1 MGIPWTVLPTALMST
16 MAIRRGGAPGARGDL
31 SGRILVQK
39 LADREGSAGR
49 NRPRNNPPG
58 LTTARKH
65 SNLGAMRTLTRYIL
79 SRHAG
84 PFIFAVIGTTV
95 LLLLDQVSKR
105 FERLI
110 GKDLEWSVIAEVFVY
125 SIPFILAQ
133 TLPMAVLIAVLY
145 VFGRMEGDFEIT
157 AVKASGIPLSRVM
170 APLLVC
176 AVILAGGMTWFN
188 NTVLPQS
195 NHHLQVLLTGI
206 GRKKPTFNLRE
217 HTINEVLPSYVYV
230 HPGMIDREE
239 SVVHDVAIYDERNGQ
254 ESRSI
259 YATRGKMGFSEE
271 GEDLYFD
278 LEDGVVQVRMNE
290 RPHAFRR
297 IAFER
302 MLLKIPDVA
311 NGLERDTA
319 ALRGDREMNIADMR
333 VEADRGAQMADAARS
348 ESLVYARAIT
358 RMLLDFAQPL
368 GDAPGPGAWSPDGTY
383 AGEGDIPDWDDN
395 MADWAD
401 YAAEREDYI
410 PELEADLPDW
420 ADPPDRGDDLSTT
433 PGALAQGEMGP
444 EPARERAAPDS
455 TTQVAESAAR
465 RFYSASDAANQFQ
478 SYAEREVTGLRR
490 INQYWVEIHKKGTIP
505 AACIVFVLLG
515 APIAVRFPRG
525 GVALVVGVSLG
536 IFGAYYVS
544 LIGGERLADRLWISP
559 LWAMWAPN
567 VIFGAAGLVALA
579 RSTKVMR

>member
-1 MGIPWTVLPTALMST
+1 
-16 MAIRRGGAPGARGDL
+16 
-31 SGRILVQK
+31 
-39 LADREGSAGR
+39 
-49 NRPRNNPPG
+49 
-58 LTTARKH
+58 
-65 SNLGAMRTLTRYIL
+65 MRTLTRYIL
-79 SRHAG
+79 RRHAG
-84 PFIFAVIGTTV
+84 PFIFAAIGTTV

-110 GKDLEWSVIAEVFVY
+110 GKDLDWTVIAEVFIF

-145 VFGRMEGDFEIT
+145 VFSRMEGDFEIT
-157 AVKASGIPLSRVM
+157 AIKASGIPLSRMM

-188 NTVLPQS
+188 NTILPQS
-195 NHHLQVLLTGI
+195 NHHLQVLLRGI
-206 GRKKPTFNLRE
+206 GRKTPTFNLRE

-297 IAFER
+297 IAFEQ
-302 MLLKIPDVA
+302 MLLRIPDVA

-319 ALRGDREMNIADMR
+319 AIRGDREMNIADMR
-333 VEADRGAQMADAARS
+333 AEADRGAQMAAAARS
-348 ESLVYARAIT
+348 ESLAYAQAIT
-358 RMLLDFAQPL
+358 RMLLDFEQPL
-368 GDAPGPGAWSPDGTY
+368 ADAPTSGTGDRP
-383 AGEGDIPDWDDN
+383 AGRTRPPESEILDWKDDIPDP
-395 MADWAD
+395 
-401 YAAEREDYI
+401 ERGRDI
-410 PELEADLPDW
+410 GLRDRRDDLPPTRETR
-420 ADPPDRGDDLSTT
+420 ASSEI
-433 PGALAQGEMGP
+433 AGE
-444 EPARERAAPDS
+444 AAAPDS
-455 TTQVAESAAR
+455 ATQVAESAAR
-465 RFYSASDAANQFQ
+465 RFYSATDAATQFQ

-525 GVALVVGVSLG
+525 GIALVVGVSLG

-567 VIFGAAGLVALA
+567 VLFGAAGLVALA

>member
-1 MGIPWTVLPTALMST
+1 MGIPWTVLPTALIST
-16 MAIRRGGAPGARGDL
+16 MATRRGGVPERDL
-31 SGRILVQK
+31 SGGISVQN
-39 LADREGSAGR
+39 LADRDETAGR
-49 NRPRNNPPG
+49 NRPREDPPG

-79 SRHAG
+79 RRHAG

-110 GKDLEWSVIAEVFVY
+110 GKDLEWTVIAEVFVY

-145 VFGRMEGDFEIT
+145 VFSRMEGDFEIT

-170 APLLVC
+170 TPLLVC

-195 NHHLQVLLTGI
+195 NHHLQVLLRGI
-206 GRKKPTFNLRE
+206 GRKTPTFNLRE

-278 LEDGVVQVRMNE
+278 LEDGVVQVRLNE

-319 ALRGDREMNIADMR
+319 AIRGDREMNIADMR
-333 VEADRGAQMADAARS
+333 VEADRGAQMANAARS
-348 ESLVYARAIT
+348 ESLVYAQAIT
-358 RMLLDFAQPL
+358 GMLLDFEQPL
-368 GDAPGPGAWSPDGTY
+368 GDAPLPGTGAGPADGPDTR
-383 AGEGDIPDWDDN
+383 ASEIPDW
-395 MADWAD
+395 
-401 YAAEREDYI
+401 EDYI
-410 PELEADLPDW
+410 ADRKDDVPELEGGVSYRQVDAPGRGEGLP
-420 ADPPDRGDDLSTT
+420 ATAGA
-433 PGALAQGEMGP
+433 PGRREIEPGPAQE
-444 EPARERAAPDS
+444 AAAPDS
-455 TTQVAESAAR
+455 ATQVAESAAR
-465 RFYSASDAANQFQ
+465 RFYTAFDAANQFQ

-579 RSTKVMR
+579 RSTKVLR

>member
-1 MGIPWTVLPTALMST
+1 
-16 MAIRRGGAPGARGDL
+16 
-31 SGRILVQK
+31 
-39 LADREGSAGR
+39 
-49 NRPRNNPPG
+49 
-58 LTTARKH
+58 
-65 SNLGAMRTLTRYIL
+65 MRTLTRYIL
-79 SRHAG
+79 RRHAG

-110 GKDLEWSVIAEVFVY
+110 GKDLESTVIAEVFIY
-125 SIPFILAQ
+125 SIPFIIAQ

-145 VFGRMEGDFEIT
+145 VFSRMEGDFEIT
-157 AVKASGIPLSRVM
+157 AIKASGVPLSRVM

-206 GRKKPTFNLRE
+206 GRKTPTFNLRE
-217 HTINEVLPSYVYV
+217 HTINEVLPSQVYV

-278 LEDGVVQVRMNE
+278 LDDGVVQVRLNA

-319 ALRGDREMNIADMR
+319 AMRGDREMNIADMR
-333 VEADRGAQMADAARS
+333 EEADRGVRMADAARS
-348 ESLVYARAIT
+348 ESLAYAQAIT
-358 RMLLDFAQPL
+358 GMLLDFEQPL
-368 GDAPGPGAWSPDGTY
+368 ADAPVSGAGPAGGARIRGRETPDWRYDVTEPEGDASDREIDLTYRKDDLPARPAAPAGRGIEPRSARGAEGSPYPPDG
-383 AGEGDIPDWDDN
+383 E
-395 MADWAD
+395 
-401 YAAEREDYI
+401 
-410 PELEADLPDW
+410 
-420 ADPPDRGDDLSTT
+420 S
-433 PGALAQGEMGP
+433 
-444 EPARERAAPDS
+444 AAPDS

-465 RFYSASDAANQFQ
+465 RFYTAFDAANQFQ

-536 IFGAYYVS
+536 FFGAYYVS
-544 LIGGERLADRLWISP
+544 LIGGERLSDRLWISP
-559 LWAMWAPN
+559 LLAMWAPN
-567 VIFGAAGLVALA
+567 ILFGAFGLMALA
-579 RSTKVMR
+579 RSTRVMR

>member
-1 MGIPWTVLPTALMST
+1 
-16 MAIRRGGAPGARGDL
+16 
-31 SGRILVQK
+31 
-39 LADREGSAGR
+39 
-49 NRPRNNPPG
+49 
-58 LTTARKH
+58 
-65 SNLGAMRTLTRYIL
+65 MRTLTRYIL
-79 SRHAG
+79 RRHAG

-110 GKDLEWSVIAEVFVY
+110 GKDLEWTVIAEVFIY

-145 VFGRMEGDFEIT
+145 VFSRMEGDFEIT
-157 AVKASGIPLSRVM
+157 AIKASGIPLSRVM

-188 NTVLPQS
+188 NTILPQS
-195 NHHLQVLLTGI
+195 NHHLQVLLRGI
-206 GRKKPTFNLRE
+206 GRKTPTFNLRE

-297 IAFER
+297 IAFEQ

-319 ALRGDREMNIADMR
+319 AIRGDREMNIADMR
-333 VEADRGAQMADAARS
+333 AAADLGAQMADAARS
-348 ESLVYARAIT
+348 ESLVYAQAIT
-358 RMLLDFAQPL
+358 GMLLDFEQPL
-368 GDAPGPGAWSPDGTY
+368 ADAPISGTGAGRADGARNRERGT
-383 AGEGDIPDWDDN
+383 
-395 MADWAD
+395 ADWKDDVPA
-401 YAAEREDYI
+401 
-410 PELEADLPDW
+410 LEGGV
-420 ADPPDRGDDLSTT
+420 PDRRDDLSAT
-433 PGALAQGEMGP
+433 PGAPAQ
-444 EPARERAAPDS
+444 RETETAAPDS

-465 RFYSASDAANQFQ
+465 RFYSAFDAATQFQ

-515 APIAVRFPRG
+515 APVAVRFPRG
-525 GVALVVGVSLG
+525 GIALVVGVSLG

-567 VIFGAAGLVALA
+567 VLFGAAGLVALA

>member
-1 MGIPWTVLPTALMST
+1 MCVPGHARRRDAMMGIPWTVLPTALMST
-16 MAIRRGGAPGARGDL
+16 MATRRGAAPATRRDL
-31 SGRILVQK
+31 SGCIPVQK
-39 LADREGSAGR
+39 LADGEESAGL
-49 NRPRNNPPG
+49 NRPLKDPPG

-110 GKDLEWSVIAEVFVY
+110 GKDLEWAVIAEVFVY

-145 VFGRMEGDFEIT
+145 VFSRMEGDFEIT

-319 ALRGDREMNIADMR
+319 AIRGDREMNIADMR

-348 ESLVYARAIT
+348 ESLVYAQAIT
-358 RMLLDFAQPL
+358 RMLLDFEQPL
-368 GDAPGPGAWSPDGTY
+368 ADAPDPWDGPAGGAEAGQSDVPD
-383 AGEGDIPDWDDN
+383 P
-395 MADWAD
+395 AD
-401 YAAEREDYI
+401 YIADRRDDIVDLERRRDGLPAP
-410 PELEADLPDW
+410 PEA
-420 ADPPDRGDDLSTT
+420 
-433 PGALAQGEMGP
+433 
-444 EPARERAAPDS
+444 PARREIEPGPAQEAAAPDS

>member
-1 MGIPWTVLPTALMST
+1 
-16 MAIRRGGAPGARGDL
+16 
-31 SGRILVQK
+31 
-39 LADREGSAGR
+39 
-49 NRPRNNPPG
+49 
-58 LTTARKH
+58 
-65 SNLGAMRTLTRYIL
+65 MRTLTRYIL
-79 SRHAG
+79 RRHAG

-110 GKDLEWSVIAEVFVY
+110 GKDLEWTVIAEVFIY

-145 VFGRMEGDFEIT
+145 VFSRMEGDFEIT
-157 AVKASGIPLSRVM
+157 AIKASGIPLSRVM

-188 NTVLPQS
+188 NTILPQS
-195 NHHLQVLLTGI
+195 NHHLQVLLRGI
-206 GRKKPTFNLRE
+206 GRKTPTFNLRE

-297 IAFER
+297 IAFEQ

-319 ALRGDREMNIADMR
+319 AIRGDREMNIADMR
-333 VEADRGAQMADAARS
+333 AEADLGAQMADAARS
-348 ESLVYARAIT
+348 ESLVYAQAIT
-358 RMLLDFAQPL
+358 GMLLDFEQPL
-368 GDAPGPGAWSPDGTY
+368 ADAPISGTGAGRADGARNRERGT
-383 AGEGDIPDWDDN
+383 
-395 MADWAD
+395 ADWKDDVPA
-401 YAAEREDYI
+401 
-410 PELEADLPDW
+410 LEGGV
-420 ADPPDRGDDLSTT
+420 PDRRDDLSAT
-433 PGALAQGEMGP
+433 PGAPAQ
-444 EPARERAAPDS
+444 RETETAAPDS

-465 RFYSASDAANQFQ
+465 RFYSAFDAATQFQ

-515 APIAVRFPRG
+515 APVAVRFPRG
-525 GVALVVGVSLG
+525 GIALVVGVSLG

-567 VIFGAAGLVALA
+567 VLFGAAGLVALA

>member
-1 MGIPWTVLPTALMST
+1 
-16 MAIRRGGAPGARGDL
+16 
-31 SGRILVQK
+31 
-39 LADREGSAGR
+39 
-49 NRPRNNPPG
+49 
-58 LTTARKH
+58 
-65 SNLGAMRTLTRYIL
+65 
-79 SRHAG
+79 
-84 PFIFAVIGTTV
+84 
-95 LLLLDQVSKR
+95 
-105 FERLI
+105 
-110 GKDLEWSVIAEVFVY
+110 
-125 SIPFILAQ
+125 
-133 TLPMAVLIAVLY
+133 
-145 VFGRMEGDFEIT
+145 MEGDFEIT

-176 AVILAGGMTWFN
+176 AVLLAGGMTWFN

-217 HTINEVLPSYVYV
+217 HTINEVLPSHVYV

-319 ALRGDREMNIADMR
+319 AIRGDREMNIADMR
-333 VEADRGAQMADAARS
+333 VEANRGAQMADAARS
-348 ESLVYARAIT
+348 ESLVYAQAIT
-358 RMLLDFAQPL
+358 GMLLDFEQPL
-368 GDAPGPGAWSPDGTY
+368 ADAPVPGPGPVDRARSPE
-383 AGEGDIPDWDDN
+383 GETPDWKDEISGV
-395 MADWAD
+395 
-401 YAAEREDYI
+401 ERDVFGRQED
-410 PELEADLPDW
+410 LR
-420 ADPPDRGDDLSTT
+420 DRGDGLPAT
-433 PGALAQGEMGP
+433 PDAPTRREIEPGP
-444 EPARERAAPDS
+444 GQEAAAPDS

-567 VIFGAAGLVALA
+567 VLFGAAGLVALA

>member
-1 MGIPWTVLPTALMST
+1 
-16 MAIRRGGAPGARGDL
+16 
-31 SGRILVQK
+31 
-39 LADREGSAGR
+39 
-49 NRPRNNPPG
+49 
-58 LTTARKH
+58 
-65 SNLGAMRTLTRYIL
+65 MRTLTRYIL
-79 SRHAG
+79 RRHAG

-110 GKDLEWSVIAEVFVY
+110 GKDLDWTVIAEVFIY

-145 VFGRMEGDFEIT
+145 VFSRMEGDFEIT
-157 AVKASGIPLSRVM
+157 AIKASGIPLSRVM

-188 NTVLPQS
+188 NTILPQS
-195 NHHLQVLLTGI
+195 NHHLQVLLRGI
-206 GRKKPTFNLRE
+206 GRKTPTFNLRE

-259 YATRGKMGFSEE
+259 YATRGTMGFSEE

-297 IAFER
+297 IAFEQ

-319 ALRGDREMNIADMR
+319 AIRGDREMNIADMR

-358 RMLLDFAQPL
+358 GMLLDFEQPL
-368 GDAPGPGAWSPDGTY
+368 ADAPIPGTGAEP
-383 AGEGDIPDWDDN
+383 AGRTRPPESEIVDWRDDIPDL
-395 MADWAD
+395 
-401 YAAEREDYI
+401 ERGRDV
-410 PELEADLPDW
+410 DLPD
-420 ADPPDRGDDLSTT
+420 RRDDLPPTRAT
-433 PGALAQGEMGP
+433 
-444 EPARERAAPDS
+444 PARREIEPGTQDSPYPPSGEAAAPDS
-455 TTQVAESAAR
+455 TTQVAENAAR
-465 RFYSASDAANQFQ
+465 RFYSATDAATQFQ

-525 GVALVVGVSLG
+525 GIALVVGVSLG

-567 VIFGAAGLVALA
+567 VLFGAAGLVALA

>member
-16 MAIRRGGAPGARGDL
+16 MATRRGGAPAPGGDL
-31 SGRILVQK
+31 SGGIPVQK
-39 LADREGSAGR
+39 LADRDEPAGQ
-49 NRPRNNPPG
+49 NRPQKDPPG
-58 LTTARKH
+58 LTTAPKH

-105 FERLI
+105 FKHLI
-110 GKDLEWSVIAEVFVY
+110 GKDLEWAVIAEVFVY

-145 VFGRMEGDFEIT
+145 VFSRMEGDFEIT

-188 NTVLPQS
+188 NTILPQS

-217 HTINEVLPSYVYV
+217 HTINAVLPSYVYV

-259 YATRGKMGFSEE
+259 YATRGTMGFSEE

-319 ALRGDREMNIADMR
+319 ADRGDREMNIADMR

-348 ESLVYARAIT
+348 ESLVYAQAIT
-358 RMLLDFAQPL
+358 RMLLDFEQPL
-368 GDAPGPGAWSPDGTY
+368 ADAPVSRPADRATPPGG
-383 AGEGDIPDWDDN
+383 
-395 MADWAD
+395 
-401 YAAEREDYI
+401 
-410 PELEADLPDW
+410 
-420 ADPPDRGDDLSTT
+420 DPPDWRDDIADPKRDVFGRRDDLRDRQDDLRDRQDGLSAT
-433 PGALAQGEMGP
+433 PGG
-444 EPARERAAPDS
+444 PARGEIEPGPAQEAAAPDS

-478 SYAEREVTGLRR
+478 SYAEREVRGLRR

>member
-1 MGIPWTVLPTALMST
+1 MGIPWTVLPTALIST
-16 MAIRRGGAPGARGDL
+16 MATRRGGAPAPERDL
-31 SGRILVQK
+31 SGCISVQN
-39 LADREGSAGR
+39 LADRDETAGR
-49 NRPRNNPPG
+49 NRPREDPPG

-79 SRHAG
+79 RRHAG

-110 GKDLEWSVIAEVFVY
+110 GKDLEWTVIAEVFVY

-145 VFGRMEGDFEIT
+145 VFSRMEGDFEIT

-170 APLLVC
+170 TPLLVC

-195 NHHLQVLLTGI
+195 NHHLQVLLRGI
-206 GRKKPTFNLRE
+206 GSKKPTFNLRE

-278 LEDGVVQVRMNE
+278 LEDGVVQVRLNE

-319 ALRGDREMNIADMR
+319 AIRGDREMNIADMR
-333 VEADRGAQMADAARS
+333 AEANRGAQMADAARS
-348 ESLVYARAIT
+348 ESLAYAQAIT
-358 RMLLDFAQPL
+358 GMLLDFEQPL
-368 GDAPGPGAWSPDGTY
+368 ADSPVPGTGGGPADGVRTRESDTRDRRDDISDPERDVFGGEDALRS
-383 AGEGDIPDWDDN
+383 
-395 MADWAD
+395 
-401 YAAEREDYI
+401 REDG
-410 PELEADLPDW
+410 L
-420 ADPPDRGDDLSTT
+420 RGTS
-433 PGALAQGEMGP
+433 GA
-444 EPARERAAPDS
+444 PARREIEPRPAQEAAAPDS

-544 LIGGERLADRLWISP
+544 LIGGERLSDRLWISP

-567 VIFGAAGLVALA
+567 VLFGAAGLVALA

>member
-1 MGIPWTVLPTALMST
+1 
-16 MAIRRGGAPGARGDL
+16 
-31 SGRILVQK
+31 
-39 LADREGSAGR
+39 
-49 NRPRNNPPG
+49 
-58 LTTARKH
+58 
-65 SNLGAMRTLTRYIL
+65 MRTLTRYIL

-84 PFIFAVIGTTV
+84 PFIFAAIGTTV

-145 VFGRMEGDFEIT
+145 VFSRMEGDFEIT

-319 ALRGDREMNIADMR
+319 AIRGDREMNIADMR
-333 VEADRGAQMADAARS
+333 VEADRGAQMADAARW
-348 ESLVYARAIT
+348 ESLVYAQAIT

-368 GDAPGPGAWSPDGTY
+368 ADGTY

-401 YAAEREDYI
+401 YVADRKDDI

-420 ADPPDRGDDLSTT
+420 ADLPDRGDDPSAT
-433 PGALAQGEMGP
+433 PGAPAQGEMGP
-444 EPARERAAPDS
+444 EPVGQRAAPDS
-455 TTQVAESAAR
+455 TRQVAESAAR

-567 VIFGAAGLVALA
+567 VIFGAAGIVALA

>member
-1 MGIPWTVLPTALMST
+1 
-16 MAIRRGGAPGARGDL
+16 
-31 SGRILVQK
+31 
-39 LADREGSAGR
+39 
-49 NRPRNNPPG
+49 
-58 LTTARKH
+58 
-65 SNLGAMRTLTRYIL
+65 MRTLTRYIL
-79 SRHAG
+79 RRHAG

-110 GKDLEWSVIAEVFVY
+110 GKDLEWTVIAEVFIY
-125 SIPFILAQ
+125 SIPFIIAQ

-145 VFGRMEGDFEIT
+145 VFSRMECDFEIT
-157 AVKASGIPLSRVM
+157 AIKASGIPLSRVM

-206 GRKKPTFNLRE
+206 GRKTPTFNLRE

-259 YATRGKMGFSEE
+259 YATRGTMGFSEE

-297 IAFER
+297 IVFEQ

-319 ALRGDREMNIADMR
+319 AIRGDREMNIADMR

-348 ESLVYARAIT
+348 ESLVYAQAIA
-358 RMLLDFAQPL
+358 RMLLDFEQPL
-368 GDAPGPGAWSPDGTY
+368 ADAPMSGTGAEP
-383 AGEGDIPDWDDN
+383 AGRTRPPESEVVDWKD
-395 MADWAD
+395 
-401 YAAEREDYI
+401 
-410 PELEADLPDW
+410 DLPDPERDVFDREVDLPGRRD
-420 ADPPDRGDDLSTT
+420 DPPATRET
-433 PGALAQGEMGP
+433 PAPGEI
-444 EPARERAAPDS
+444 EAAAPDS

-465 RFYSASDAANQFQ
+465 RFYSATDAANQFR

-525 GVALVVGVSLG
+525 GVALVIGVSLG
-536 IFGAYYVS
+536 CFGAYYVS

-559 LWAMWAPN
+559 LVAMWAPN
-567 VIFGAAGLVALA
+567 ILFGARGLAALA

>member
-1 MGIPWTVLPTALMST
+1 
-16 MAIRRGGAPGARGDL
+16 
-31 SGRILVQK
+31 
-39 LADREGSAGR
+39 
-49 NRPRNNPPG
+49 
-58 LTTARKH
+58 
-65 SNLGAMRTLTRYIL
+65 MRTLTRYIL
-79 SRHAG
+79 RRHAG
-84 PFIFAVIGTTV
+84 PFIFAIIGTTV

-110 GKDLEWSVIAEVFVY
+110 GKDLEWTVIAEVFVY
-125 SIPFILAQ
+125 SIPFIIAQ

-145 VFGRMEGDFEIT
+145 VFSRMEGDFEIT

-206 GRKKPTFNLRE
+206 GRKTPTFNLRE

-230 HPGMIDREE
+230 HPGTIDREE

-259 YATRGKMGFSEE
+259 YAARGKMGFSEE

-278 LEDGVVQVRMNE
+278 LEDGVVQVRLNE

-319 ALRGDREMNIADMR
+319 AIRGDREMNIADMR
-333 VEADRGAQMADAARS
+333 AEADRGREMADAARS

-358 RMLLDFAQPL
+358 EMLLDFEQPL
-368 GDAPGPGAWSPDGTY
+368 ADAPVRGGAGPAGGTRIRGGETPDWN
-383 AGEGDIPDWDDN
+383 GDIPDLKRD
-395 MADWAD
+395 
-401 YAAEREDYI
+401 I
-410 PELEADLPDW
+410 
-420 ADPPDRGDDLSTT
+420 
-433 PGALAQGEMGP
+433 
-444 EPARERAAPDS
+444 PAREVDRRDGEDDLPAASGAPARREIQATAPDS

-465 RFYSASDAANQFQ
+465 RFYSAFDAANQFQ
-478 SYAEREVTGLRR
+478 SYAERENTGLRR

-536 IFGAYYVS
+536 FFGAYYVS
-544 LIGGERLADRLWISP
+544 LIGGERLSDRLWISP
-559 LWAMWAPN
+559 LVAMWAPN
-567 VIFGAAGLVALA
+567 ILFGALGLVALA
-579 RSTKVMR
+579 RSTRVMR

>member
-1 MGIPWTVLPTALMST
+1 MGIPWTVLPTALIST
-16 MAIRRGGAPGARGDL
+16 MATRRGGAPVPERDL
-31 SGRILVQK
+31 SGCISVQN
-39 LADREGSAGR
+39 LADRDETAGR
-49 NRPRNNPPG
+49 NRPREDPPG

-79 SRHAG
+79 RRHAA

-110 GKDLEWSVIAEVFVY
+110 GKDLDWTVIAEVFIY

-145 VFGRMEGDFEIT
+145 VFSRMEADFEIT

-206 GRKKPTFNLRE
+206 GRKTPTFNLRE

-239 SVVHDVAIYDERNGQ
+239 SIVHDVAIYDERNGQ

-278 LEDGVVQVRMNE
+278 LEDGVVQVRLNE

-297 IAFER
+297 IAFEQ

-319 ALRGDREMNIADMR
+319 AIRGDREMNIADMR
-333 VEADRGAQMADAARS
+333 AEADRGAQMADAARS
-348 ESLVYARAIT
+348 ESLVYAQAIT
-358 RMLLDFAQPL
+358 GMLLDFEQPL
-368 GDAPGPGAWSPDGTY
+368 ADAPNPATGAAPAGGAP
-383 AGEGDIPDWDDN
+383 AGESEIDDWDDY
-395 MADWAD
+395 MADYIAD
-401 YAAEREDYI
+401 RKDGI
-410 PELEADLPDW
+410 PELEGGV
-420 ADPPDRGDDLSTT
+420 PDREVDAPGRGDGLPAT
-433 PGALAQGEMGP
+433 PGASAGREIEPGPAQE
-444 EPARERAAPDS
+444 AAAPDS

-465 RFYSASDAANQFQ
+465 RFYSAFDAANQFQ

-567 VIFGAAGLVALA
+567 VLFGAAGLVALA

>member
-16 MAIRRGGAPGARGDL
+16 MATRRGGAPAPGRDL
-31 SGRILVQK
+31 SGGIPVQN
-39 LADREGSAGR
+39 LADRDEHAGR
-49 NRPRNNPPG
+49 NRPQKDPPG

-105 FERLI
+105 FKHLI
-110 GKDLEWSVIAEVFVY
+110 GKDLEWAVIAEVFVY

-145 VFGRMEGDFEIT
+145 VFSRMEGDFEIT

-188 NTVLPQS
+188 NTILPQS

-259 YATRGKMGFSEE
+259 YATRGTMGFSEE

-319 ALRGDREMNIADMR
+319 AIRGDREMNIADMR

-348 ESLVYARAIT
+348 ESLVYAQTIT
-358 RMLLDFAQPL
+358 GMLLDFEQPL
-368 GDAPGPGAWSPDGTY
+368 ADAPVTGPADGATPP
-383 AGEGDIPDWDDN
+383 GD
-395 MADWAD
+395 
-401 YAAEREDYI
+401 
-410 PELEADLPDW
+410 DLPDW
-420 ADPPDRGDDLSTT
+420 RDDIADPERDVFGRRDDLRDRGDDLRDREGGLPAT
-433 PGALAQGEMGP
+433 PGG
-444 EPARERAAPDS
+444 PARDEIEPGPAQEAAAPDS

-465 RFYSASDAANQFQ
+465 RFYSASDAASQFQ

-567 VIFGAAGLVALA
+567 VIFGGAGLVALA

>member
-1 MGIPWTVLPTALMST
+1 
-16 MAIRRGGAPGARGDL
+16 
-31 SGRILVQK
+31 
-39 LADREGSAGR
+39 
-49 NRPRNNPPG
+49 
-58 LTTARKH
+58 
-65 SNLGAMRTLTRYIL
+65 MRTLTRYIL
-79 SRHAG
+79 RRHAG

-110 GKDLEWSVIAEVFVY
+110 GKDLEWTVIAEVFVY

-145 VFGRMEGDFEIT
+145 VFSRMEGDFEIT

-170 APLLVC
+170 TPLLVC

-195 NHHLQVLLTGI
+195 NHHLQVLLRGI
-206 GRKKPTFNLRE
+206 GRKTPTFNLRE

-278 LEDGVVQVRMNE
+278 LEDGVVQVRLNE

-319 ALRGDREMNIADMR
+319 AIRGDREMNIADMR
-333 VEADRGAQMADAARS
+333 VEAGRGAQMANAARS
-348 ESLVYARAIT
+348 ESLVYAQAIT
-358 RMLLDFAQPL
+358 GMLLDFEQPL
-368 GDAPGPGAWSPDGTY
+368 ADAPLPGAGPADGARTR
-383 AGEGDIPDWDDN
+383 ESDTRDRRDDISDLERD
-395 MADWAD
+395 ASYRQVTVAR
-401 YAAEREDYI
+401 RED
-410 PELEADLPDW
+410 
-420 ADPPDRGDDLSTT
+420 DPPAT
-433 PGALAQGEMGP
+433 PEAPAQREIEPGP
-444 EPARERAAPDS
+444 AQEAAAPDS

-465 RFYSASDAANQFQ
+465 RFYTAFDAANQFQ

-579 RSTKVMR
+579 RSTRVLR

>member
-1 MGIPWTVLPTALMST
+1 
-16 MAIRRGGAPGARGDL
+16 
-31 SGRILVQK
+31 
-39 LADREGSAGR
+39 
-49 NRPRNNPPG
+49 
-58 LTTARKH
+58 
-65 SNLGAMRTLTRYIL
+65 MRTLTRYIL
-79 SRHAG
+79 RRHAG

-110 GKDLEWSVIAEVFVY
+110 GKDLESAVIAEVFVY

-145 VFGRMEGDFEIT
+145 VFSRMEGDFEIT
-157 AVKASGIPLSRVM
+157 AVKASGVPLSRVM

-297 IAFER
+297 IGFER

-319 ALRGDREMNIADMR
+319 AIRGDREMNIADMR
-333 VEADRGAQMADAARS
+333 VEANRGAQMADAARS
-348 ESLVYARAIT
+348 ESLVYAQAIT
-358 RMLLDFAQPL
+358 RMLLDFEQPL
-368 GDAPGPGAWSPDGTY
+368 
-383 AGEGDIPDWDDN
+383 EDWDDE
-395 MADWAD
+395 MADWEAEMAD
-401 YAAEREDYI
+401 RRDEISAV
-410 PELEADLPDW
+410 EADALDW
-420 ADPPDRGDDLSTT
+420 EADFPDRGDDLSAT
-433 PGALAQGEMGP
+433 PGTLARGEMGP
-444 EPARERAAPDS
+444 EPAQERAAPDS

-567 VIFGAAGLVALA
+567 VIFGAAGLLALA

>member
-1 MGIPWTVLPTALMST
+1 
-16 MAIRRGGAPGARGDL
+16 
-31 SGRILVQK
+31 
-39 LADREGSAGR
+39 
-49 NRPRNNPPG
+49 
-58 LTTARKH
+58 
-65 SNLGAMRTLTRYIL
+65 MRTLTRYIL

-84 PFIFAVIGTTV
+84 PFIFALIGTTV

-110 GKDLEWSVIAEVFVY
+110 GKDLEWMVIAEVFVY

-145 VFGRMEGDFEIT
+145 VFSRMEGDFEIT

-259 YATRGKMGFSEE
+259 YATRGTMGFSEE

-278 LEDGVVQVRMNE
+278 LEDGVVQVRLNE

-319 ALRGDREMNIADMR
+319 AIRGDREMNIADMR
-333 VEADRGAQMADAARS
+333 AEADRGAQMADAARS
-348 ESLVYARAIT
+348 ESFAYAQAIT
-358 RMLLDFAQPL
+358 RMLLDFEQPL
-368 GDAPGPGAWSPDGTY
+368 ADVPTPGPADDPRTPEGEIRDWKDDVPDLERGRDGLPATPGAPPRREIEPGPGQ
-383 AGEGDIPDWDDN
+383 
-395 MADWAD
+395 
-401 YAAEREDYI
+401 
-410 PELEADLPDW
+410 EA
-420 ADPPDRGDDLSTT
+420 
-433 PGALAQGEMGP
+433 
-444 EPARERAAPDS
+444 AAPDS

-567 VIFGAAGLVALA
+567 VLFGAAGLVALA
-579 RSTKVMR
+579 RSTRVMR

>member
-1 MGIPWTVLPTALMST
+1 
-16 MAIRRGGAPGARGDL
+16 
-31 SGRILVQK
+31 
-39 LADREGSAGR
+39 
-49 NRPRNNPPG
+49 
-58 LTTARKH
+58 
-65 SNLGAMRTLTRYIL
+65 MRTLTRYIL
-79 SRHAG
+79 RRHAG

-110 GKDLEWSVIAEVFVY
+110 GKDLDWTVIAEVFIY

-145 VFGRMEGDFEIT
+145 VFSRMEGDFEIT
-157 AVKASGIPLSRVM
+157 AIKASGIPLSRVM

-188 NTVLPQS
+188 NTILPQS
-195 NHHLQVLLTGI
+195 NHHLQVLLRGI
-206 GRKKPTFNLRE
+206 GRKTPTFNLRE

-297 IAFER
+297 IAFEQ

-319 ALRGDREMNIADMR
+319 AIRGDREMNIADMR
-333 VEADRGAQMADAARS
+333 AEADLGAQMADAARS
-348 ESLVYARAIT
+348 ESLVYAQAIT
-358 RMLLDFAQPL
+358 RMLLDFEQPL
-368 GDAPGPGAWSPDGTY
+368 ADAPISETGARPTGRARPPESEMLDIDRPDLRDGLPPTRETRAPGEI
-383 AGEGDIPDWDDN
+383 AGE
-395 MADWAD
+395 A
-401 YAAEREDYI
+401 
-410 PELEADLPDW
+410 
-420 ADPPDRGDDLSTT
+420 
-433 PGALAQGEMGP
+433 
-444 EPARERAAPDS
+444 AAPDS

-465 RFYSASDAANQFQ
+465 RFYSAFDAATQFH

-525 GVALVVGVSLG
+525 GIALVVGVSLG

-567 VIFGAAGLVALA
+567 VLFGAAGLVALA

>member
-1 MGIPWTVLPTALMST
+1 
-16 MAIRRGGAPGARGDL
+16 
-31 SGRILVQK
+31 
-39 LADREGSAGR
+39 
-49 NRPRNNPPG
+49 
-58 LTTARKH
+58 
-65 SNLGAMRTLTRYIL
+65 MRTLTRYIL
-79 SRHAG
+79 RRHAG

-110 GKDLEWSVIAEVFVY
+110 GKDLDWTVIAEVFIY

-145 VFGRMEGDFEIT
+145 VFSRMEGDFEIT
-157 AVKASGIPLSRVM
+157 AIKASGIPLSRVM
-170 APLLVC
+170 APLLVG
-176 AVILAGGMTWFN
+176 AFILAGGMTWFN
-188 NTVLPQS
+188 NTILPQS
-195 NHHLQVLLTGI
+195 NHHLQVLLRGI
-206 GRKKPTFNLRE
+206 GRKTPTFNLRE

-297 IAFER
+297 IAFEQ

-319 ALRGDREMNIADMR
+319 AIRGDREMNIADMR
-333 VEADRGAQMADAARS
+333 AEADLGAQMADAARS
-348 ESLVYARAIT
+348 ESLVYAQAIT
-358 RMLLDFAQPL
+358 RMLLDFEQPL
-368 GDAPGPGAWSPDGTY
+368 ADAPTSGTGDRPADRTRPPESEIVDWRDEIPDPERGRDVDLADRRDGLPPTRETRAPDEI
-383 AGEGDIPDWDDN
+383 AGE
-395 MADWAD
+395 A
-401 YAAEREDYI
+401 
-410 PELEADLPDW
+410 
-420 ADPPDRGDDLSTT
+420 T
-433 PGALAQGEMGP
+433 
-444 EPARERAAPDS
+444 APDS

-465 RFYSASDAANQFQ
+465 RFYSAFDAATQFQ

-525 GVALVVGVSLG
+525 GIALVVGVSLG

-567 VIFGAAGLVALA
+567 VLFGGAGLVALA

>member
-1 MGIPWTVLPTALMST
+1 
-16 MAIRRGGAPGARGDL
+16 
-31 SGRILVQK
+31 
-39 LADREGSAGR
+39 
-49 NRPRNNPPG
+49 
-58 LTTARKH
+58 
-65 SNLGAMRTLTRYIL
+65 MRTLTRYIL
-79 SRHAG
+79 RRHAG

-110 GKDLEWSVIAEVFVY
+110 GKDLESAVIAEVFVY

-133 TLPMAVLIAVLY
+133 TLPMAVLVAVLY
-145 VFGRMEGDFEIT
+145 VFSRMEGDFEIT

-259 YATRGKMGFSEE
+259 YATRGKMGFSEQ

-319 ALRGDREMNIADMR
+319 AIRGDREMNIADMR

-348 ESLVYARAIT
+348 ESLVYAQAIT
-358 RMLLDFAQPL
+358 AMLLDFEQPL
-368 GDAPGPGAWSPDGTY
+368 ADAPGPVVRPAGGTRT
-383 AGEGDIPDWDDN
+383 GVSEIPDLDDY
-395 MADWAD
+395 MAGRLDDIADRKDGIPDLESDVPDW
-401 YAAEREDYI
+401 
-410 PELEADLPDW
+410 EADL
-420 ADPPDRGDDLSTT
+420 PDRGDDLSAT
-433 PGALAQGEMGP
+433 PGALARGEMGP
-444 EPARERAAPDS
+444 EPAQERAAPDS

>member
-16 MAIRRGGAPGARGDL
+16 MATRRGGASAPRGDL
-31 SGRILVQK
+31 SARIPVQK
-39 LADREGSAGR
+39 LADRDETAGR
-49 NRPRNNPPG
+49 NRPPKDPPG

-79 SRHAG
+79 RRHAG

-110 GKDLEWSVIAEVFVY
+110 GKDLEWTVIAEVFIY

-133 TLPMAVLIAVLY
+133 TLPMAVLIAILY
-145 VFGRMEGDFEIT
+145 VFSRMEGDFEIT
-157 AVKASGIPLSRVM
+157 AIKASGIPLSRVM

-188 NTVLPQS
+188 NTILPQS
-195 NHHLQVLLTGI
+195 NHHLQVLLRGI
-206 GRKKPTFNLRE
+206 GRKTPTFNLRE

-297 IAFER
+297 IAFEQ

-319 ALRGDREMNIADMR
+319 AIRGDREMNIADMR
-333 VEADRGAQMADAARS
+333 AEADLGAQMADAARS
-348 ESLVYARAIT
+348 ESLVYAQAIT
-358 RMLLDFAQPL
+358 RMLLDFEQPL
-368 GDAPGPGAWSPDGTY
+368 ADAPISGTGAGR
-383 AGEGDIPDWDDN
+383 AGDTRP
-395 MADWAD
+395 
-401 YAAEREDYI
+401 
-410 PELEADLPDW
+410 PESKMIDVDLPDRRDGLRPTRETR
-420 ADPPDRGDDLSTT
+420 APGEIEPEAQESPYPPS
-433 PGALAQGEMGP
+433 GE
-444 EPARERAAPDS
+444 AAAPDS

-465 RFYSASDAANQFQ
+465 RFYSAFDAATQFH
-478 SYAEREVTGLRR
+478 SYAEREITGLRR

-525 GVALVVGVSLG
+525 GIALVVGVSLG

-567 VIFGAAGLVALA
+567 VLFGAAGLVALA

>member
-1 MGIPWTVLPTALMST
+1 
-16 MAIRRGGAPGARGDL
+16 
-31 SGRILVQK
+31 
-39 LADREGSAGR
+39 
-49 NRPRNNPPG
+49 
-58 LTTARKH
+58 
-65 SNLGAMRTLTRYIL
+65 MRTLTRYIL
-79 SRHAG
+79 RRHAG

-110 GKDLEWSVIAEVFVY
+110 GKDLEWTVIAEVFVY

-145 VFGRMEGDFEIT
+145 VFSRMEGDFEIT

-170 APLLVC
+170 TPLLVC

-195 NHHLQVLLTGI
+195 NHHLQVLLRGI
-206 GRKKPTFNLRE
+206 GRKTPTFNLRE

-278 LEDGVVQVRMNE
+278 LEDGVVQVRLNE

-319 ALRGDREMNIADMR
+319 AIRGDREMNIADMR
-333 VEADRGAQMADAARS
+333 AEADRGAQMADAARS
-348 ESLVYARAIT
+348 ESLVYAQAIT
-358 RMLLDFAQPL
+358 DMLLDFEQPL
-368 GDAPGPGAWSPDGTY
+368 ADAPLPGTDAGPAGGSDAWAGEIPDGEDNVADWEDYIADRKDDVPELEGGVSYRQVDAPGR
-383 AGEGDIPDWDDN
+383 GEGLP
-395 MADWAD
+395 ATPEAP
-401 YAAEREDYI
+401 AQREI
-410 PELEADLPDW
+410 EPGPAPEA
-420 ADPPDRGDDLSTT
+420 
-433 PGALAQGEMGP
+433 
-444 EPARERAAPDS
+444 AAPDS

-465 RFYSASDAANQFQ
+465 RFYTAFDAANQFQ
-478 SYAEREVTGLRR
+478 SYAQREVTGLRR

-536 IFGAYYVS
+536 FFGAYYVS
-544 LIGGERLADRLWISP
+544 LIGGERLSDRLWISP
-559 LWAMWAPN
+559 LVAMWAPN
-567 VIFGAAGLVALA
+567 ILFGALGLVALA

>member
-1 MGIPWTVLPTALMST
+1 
-16 MAIRRGGAPGARGDL
+16 
-31 SGRILVQK
+31 
-39 LADREGSAGR
+39 
-49 NRPRNNPPG
+49 
-58 LTTARKH
+58 
-65 SNLGAMRTLTRYIL
+65 MRTLTRYIL
-79 SRHAG
+79 RRHAG

-110 GKDLEWSVIAEVFVY
+110 GKDLEWTVIAEVFVY

-145 VFGRMEGDFEIT
+145 VFSRMEGDFEIT
-157 AVKASGIPLSRVM
+157 AIKASGIPLSRVM

-176 AVILAGGMTWFN
+176 AVMLAGGMTWFN
-188 NTVLPQS
+188 NTILPQS
-195 NHHLQVLLTGI
+195 NHHLQVLLRGI
-206 GRKKPTFNLRE
+206 GRKTPTFNLRE

-297 IAFER
+297 IAFEQ

-319 ALRGDREMNIADMR
+319 AIRGDREMNIADMR
-333 VEADRGAQMADAARS
+333 AEADLGAQMADAARS
-348 ESLVYARAIT
+348 ESLVYAQAIT
-358 RMLLDFAQPL
+358 GMLLDFERPL
-368 GDAPGPGAWSPDGTY
+368 ADAPIPGTGAGRAAGTR
-383 AGEGDIPDWDDN
+383 P
-395 MADWAD
+395 
-401 YAAEREDYI
+401 
-410 PELEADLPDW
+410 PESKILDFDLPDRR
-420 ADPPDRGDDLSTT
+420 DGLPPPREARP
-433 PGALAQGEMGP
+433 PGEIEPEAQESPYPPGGE
-444 EPARERAAPDS
+444 AAAPDS

-465 RFYSASDAANQFQ
+465 RFYSAFDAATQFQ

-525 GVALVVGVSLG
+525 GIALVVGVSLG

-567 VIFGAAGLVALA
+567 VLFGGAGLVALA

>member
-16 MAIRRGGAPGARGDL
+16 MATRRGGASALRGDL
-31 SGRILVQK
+31 SGRIPVQK
-39 LADREGSAGR
+39 LADRAKPAGR
-49 NRPRNNPPG
+49 NRRGKDPPG

-110 GKDLEWSVIAEVFVY
+110 GKDLEWTVIAEVFAY

-145 VFGRMEGDFEIT
+145 VFSRMEGDFEIT
-157 AVKASGIPLSRVM
+157 AVKASGIPLSRAM

-217 HTINEVLPSYVYV
+217 HTINEVLPSHVYV

-319 ALRGDREMNIADMR
+319 AIRGDREMNIADMR

-348 ESLVYARAIT
+348 ESLAYARAIT
-358 RMLLDFAQPL
+358 GMLLDFEQPL
-368 GDAPGPGAWSPDGTY
+368 ADAPVPGPGPADGAWTPE
-383 AGEGDIPDWDDN
+383 GETRDWEDDISDL
-395 MADWAD
+395 
-401 YAAEREDYI
+401 ERGRDR
-410 PELEADLPDW
+410 LP
-420 ADPPDRGDDLSTT
+420 AT
-433 PGALAQGEMGP
+433 PGTPAGREIEPGPAQE
-444 EPARERAAPDS
+444 AAAPDS

>member
-1 MGIPWTVLPTALMST
+1 MGIPCTVLPTALMST
-16 MAIRRGGAPGARGDL
+16 MATRRGGAPAPCGDL
-31 SGRILVQK
+31 SARILVWK
-39 LADREGSAGR
+39 LADRDEAAGR
-49 NRPRNNPPG
+49 NRRREDPPG

-65 SNLGAMRTLTRYIL
+65 SNLRAMRTLTRYIL
-79 SRHAG
+79 RRHAA
-84 PFIFAVIGTTV
+84 PFIFAAIGTTV

-110 GKDLEWSVIAEVFVY
+110 GKDLEWTVIAEVFIY
-125 SIPFILAQ
+125 SIPFIIAQ

-145 VFGRMEGDFEIT
+145 VFSRMEGDFEIT
-157 AVKASGIPLSRVM
+157 AIKASGIPLSRVL

-206 GRKKPTFNLRE
+206 GRKTPTFNLRE

-297 IAFER
+297 IAFEQ

-319 ALRGDREMNIADMR
+319 AMRGDREMNIADMR
-333 VEADRGAQMADAARS
+333 AEADRGAQMVDAARL
-348 ESLVYARAIT
+348 ESFAYARAIT
-358 RMLLDFAQPL
+358 DMLLDFEQPL
-368 GDAPGPGAWSPDGTY
+368 ADAPTSATGAGPAGRTRPPRGETVDWKDELPD
-383 AGEGDIPDWDDN
+383 AERADWDIDLRGRR
-395 MADWAD
+395 D
-401 YAAEREDYI
+401 
-410 PELEADLPDW
+410 DLP
-420 ADPPDRGDDLSTT
+420 AT
-433 PGALAQGEMGP
+433 PKTSARP
-444 EPARERAAPDS
+444 ETEPGSAREAAAPDS

-465 RFYSASDAANQFQ
+465 RFYTAFDAANQFQ
-478 SYAEREVTGLRR
+478 SYAEREGTGLRR

-536 IFGAYYVS
+536 FFGAYYVS
-544 LIGGERLADRLWISP
+544 LIGGEQLSDRLWISP
-559 LWAMWAPN
+559 LVAMWAPN
-567 VIFGAAGLVALA
+567 ILFGAFGLLALA

>member
-1 MGIPWTVLPTALMST
+1 
-16 MAIRRGGAPGARGDL
+16 
-31 SGRILVQK
+31 
-39 LADREGSAGR
+39 
-49 NRPRNNPPG
+49 
-58 LTTARKH
+58 
-65 SNLGAMRTLTRYIL
+65 MRTLTRYIL
-79 SRHAG
+79 RRHAA
-84 PFIFAVIGTTV
+84 PFVFAVIGTTV

-110 GKDLEWSVIAEVFVY
+110 GKDLEWTIIAEVFIY

-145 VFGRMEGDFEIT
+145 VFSRMEADFEIT
-157 AVKASGIPLSRVM
+157 AVKASGVPLSRVM

-206 GRKKPTFNLRE
+206 GRKTPTFNLRE

-230 HPGMIDREE
+230 HPGMIDREA

-259 YATRGKMGFSEE
+259 YATRGTMGFSPE

-278 LEDGVVQVRMNE
+278 LEDGVVQVRLNE

-297 IAFER
+297 IAFEQ

-319 ALRGDREMNIADMR
+319 AIRGDREMNIADMR
-333 VEADRGAQMADAARS
+333 AEADRGVQMADAARS
-348 ESLVYARAIT
+348 ESFVYAQAIT
-358 RMLLDFAQPL
+358 RMLLDFEQPL
-368 GDAPGPGAWSPDGTY
+368 ADAPLPGTGTGTGPTDGARTRESEIPGWED
-383 AGEGDIPDWDDN
+383 DI
-395 MADWAD
+395 ADWEDNIAD
-401 YAAEREDYI
+401 WEDYSADRKDGVPD
-410 PELEADLPDW
+410 PERGVSYQEVDFAD
-420 ADPPDRGDDLSTT
+420 RRDDL
-433 PGALAQGEMGP
+433 AAAP
-444 EPARERAAPDS
+444 ETPARREIQPGPAQEAAAPDS

-465 RFYSASDAANQFQ
+465 RFYSAFDAANQFQ

-567 VIFGAAGLVALA
+567 VLFGAAGLVALA

>member
-1 MGIPWTVLPTALMST
+1 
-16 MAIRRGGAPGARGDL
+16 
-31 SGRILVQK
+31 
-39 LADREGSAGR
+39 
-49 NRPRNNPPG
+49 
-58 LTTARKH
+58 
-65 SNLGAMRTLTRYIL
+65 MRTLTRYIL
-79 SRHAG
+79 RRHAG

-110 GKDLEWSVIAEVFVY
+110 GKDLEWTVIAEVFVY

-145 VFGRMEGDFEIT
+145 VFSRMEGDFEIT
-157 AVKASGIPLSRVM
+157 AIKASGIPLSRVM

-188 NTVLPQS
+188 NTILPQS
-195 NHHLQVLLTGI
+195 NHHLQVLLRGI
-206 GRKKPTFNLRE
+206 GRKTPTFNLRE
-217 HTINEVLPSYVYV
+217 HTINEVLPSHVYV

-239 SVVHDVAIYDERNGQ
+239 SVVHDVAIYDERHGQ

-297 IAFER
+297 IAFEQ

-319 ALRGDREMNIADMR
+319 AIRGDREMNIADMR
-333 VEADRGAQMADAARS
+333 AEADLGAQMADAARS
-348 ESLVYARAIT
+348 ESLVYAQAIT
-358 RMLLDFAQPL
+358 RMLLDFEQPL
-368 GDAPGPGAWSPDGTY
+368 ADAPIPGTGDRPAGRTRPPESEMPDVDFPDRRDGLPPTRETRAPGEIEPGAQDSPY
-383 AGEGDIPDWDDN
+383 PPSGE
-395 MADWAD
+395 
-401 YAAEREDYI
+401 
-410 PELEADLPDW
+410 
-420 ADPPDRGDDLSTT
+420 S
-433 PGALAQGEMGP
+433 
-444 EPARERAAPDS
+444 AAPDS

-465 RFYSASDAANQFQ
+465 RFYSAFDAATQFH

-525 GVALVVGVSLG
+525 GIALVVGVSLG

-567 VIFGAAGLVALA
+567 VLFGAFGLAALA